1 VKRSPWRRIVGWI
14 LIVLGVLVTLTGLIG
29 ILGSGQ
35 PGVTDPAAAQTGGF
49 AFIVLG
55 LIVAAPGVYLVVR
68 KARAASRAVPSP
80 EQVESV
86 KRPRWRRILGWVLT
100 ALGVLV
106 ALVGLS
112 GILSSVQPGATDPAA
127 SRNARDVGVAFV
139 VVGLGVAAAGIF
151 LVFRKARTA
160 SLAELSVEQLEK
172 QVRRDWR
179 TALLVYASVS
189 LITVVGG
196 LFSYVYSQTFAADV
210 QALESAVPCATHS
223 GDPNCYQ
230 HRDVS
235 ITKVDVNHNRSGE
248 IDTVN
253 FLDAGVTHEVRIQPG
268 NLDSSVLRGGAPAAA
283 TLWRGRYTNLK
294 IAGIA
299 FVTAD
304 NPVGQRDEFRAIAL
318 TGIVGG
324 LLMSTAIPV
333 VVLRH
338 RRRGDDWTTAE
349 LRPGEFAPESNALPV
364 SYPWLPLLIRP
375 RPWLKRISPRT
386 LLLMSGSLL
395 GTYVAVAP
403 YGSVPVWALIS
414 IDAAGIALFIAWNL
428 LSSRNSGLFVDDMS
442 FGAVDALG
450 RRRAWPRTEASR
462 IVRRWVLDGRARRM
476 PFDTIFIVGADGHAK
491 LRFATSLYSRSDI
504 LQYASALRLT
514 LDESM
519 LDTPITQ
526 AEFSR

>member
-14 LIVLGVLVTLTGLIG
+14 LTVLGMLVTLTGLIG

-35 PGVTDPAAAQTGGF
+35 PGVTDPAAARTGGF

-68 KARAASRAVPSP
+68 RARAASRAVPNP
-80 EQVESV
+80 EQMESV

-100 ALGVLV
+100 VLGVLV

-112 GILSSVQPGATDPAA
+112 GILSSLQPGATDPASA
-127 SRNARDVGVAFV
+127 RNARDGGVAFV

-172 QVRRDWR
+172 QIRRDWR
-179 TALLVYASVS
+179 TALLVCASVS
-189 LITVVGG
+189 LIAVVGG
-196 LFSYVYSQTFAADV
+196 LFSYIYSQTLAADV
-210 QALESAVPCATHS
+210 QALESAVPCATHP
-223 GDPNCYQ
+223 GNPNCYQ

-248 IDTVN
+248 IDTVK

-268 NLDSSVLRGGAPAAA
+268 NLDSSVLRTSAAVA
-283 TLWRGRYTNLK
+283 TVWRGKYTNLK
-294 IAGIA
+294 VGDTT

-318 TGIVGG
+318 IGIVVG
-324 LLMSTAIPV
+324 LVMGAGFPV
-333 VVLRH
+333 AVLRH
-338 RRRGDDWTTAE
+338 RSRRAALAAGEIW
-349 LRPGEFAPESNALPV
+349 PGEPAPETNAIVV
-364 SYPWLPLLIRP
+364 SYPGLPFLIRP
-375 RPWLKRISPRT
+375 RPLLKRVSPLT
-386 LLLMSGSLL
+386 LLFAPVLLLM
-395 GTYVAVAP
+395 TYAAIAP
-403 YGSVPVWALIS
+403 YGSGPLWTLIC
-414 IDAAGIALFIAWNL
+414 IDAACIALVIIWNL

-442 FGAVDALG
+442 FGASDALG
-450 RRRAWPRTEASR
+450 RRRAWPRSEASR
-462 IVRRWVLDGRARRM
+462 IVRRWVLHGRARRM

-504 LQYASALRLT
+504 LQYASALGLT

-519 LDTPITQ
+519 LDTPIAQ